1 MIRTIG
7 SLALALC
14 LGAAAQAATTNTTLT
29 VTNATGTFAGTSV
42 NFSGPATLTNIGSGT
57 FTASVSLTSVSGTNV
72 TTPFT
77 ITLSN
82 GTDKITGT
90 LTLPVTLLTGSSTS
104 GSGSATVTGGS
115 GAYAGAT
122 GSFPSLS
129 GSGSGSITTSLS
141 VTFSGSGTITNG
153 GSGGGPTGNAPTI
166 TDVLDAASNTADVAQ
181 GTIFVVKGTNLS
193 AAGFKSFDVPRPTV
207 APDGVKITFTP
218 AAGGAATD
226 ALLWYE
232 YNQSGVNQLAGIIPS
247 TLAVG
252 KYNVTV
258 TNGTVSAP
266 FSANVVARK
275 FELFTQ
281 DSSGTG
287 LASVQNSI
295 SSTHVDLNSFTT
307 GNGKATTISPAHPGQ
322 FIIAYGTG
330 LGALANGDNATAPV
344 HDFTADGVTVQA
356 IVGGVSIPAL
366 FAGRAG
372 YAGEDQLNFQ
382 LPGNVPTGCAVPFQI
397 SVNGQLSNSTFIAIA
412 PDANATACVQPGFTT
427 QQLQNFDNGGTYTV
441 GAFSLTSFSET
452 VQGTIVTVSNVGGAF
467 TKFTGFQFA
476 GAAAASLNSST
487 IGTCTVTRA
496 TGNASP
502 VVTGAGG
509 TSLDAG
515 NITLTGPT
523 GSKLTNAALTETKT
537 ATSSGTDI
545 VYSLGIGSFG
555 GITVPGFVDGTIVP
569 GTYTLNGAGGADVG
583 KFNASV
589 SIGSPLTVTGGL
601 PGSVV
606 RNSSLTLNWTG
617 GNATDLVEI
626 FGSSSTAA
634 TGGTTT
640 EFICLTTAAQK
651 TFTVPSSVLN
661 QLPASTSGILA
672 VLSSVAPTSANGQ
685 FNAPLTAGGDIN
697 FGTFLALSG
706 TGGLVNWQ

>member
-29 VTNATGTFAGTSV
+29 VTASGSFAGTSITATGTGSLGSSSGS
-42 NFSGPATLTNIGSGT
+42 FSSTL
-57 FTASVSLTSVSGTNV
+57 SLTSADTSGNLNA
-72 TTPFT
+72 PF
-77 ITLSN
+77 
-82 GTDKITGT
+82 T
-90 LTLPVTLLTGSSTS
+90 LTLSGGTLAGTLKIPTSALTAPSGSTV
-104 GSGSATVTGGS
+104 SGSATIDGTKSTGT
-115 GAYAGAT
+115 YAGAT
-122 GSFPSLS
+122 GSFTLTGTAGLNTSTLALS
-129 GSGSGSITTSLS
+129 IS
-141 VTFSGSGTITNG
+141 FSGPGTITT

-226 ALLWYE
+226 TLLWYE

-307 GNGKATTISPAHPGQ
+307 GNGKATTISPANPGQ

-397 SVNGQLSNSTFIAIA
+397 SVNGQLSNTTFIAIA

-441 GAFSLTSFSET
+441 GTFSLTSFSET
-452 VQGTIVTVSNVGGAF
+452 VQGTSVTVSNVGGAF

-487 IGTCTVTRA
+487 IGTCTVTRT

-502 VVTGAGG
+502 VVTGVGG

-515 NITLTGPT
+515 SITLTGPT
-523 GSKLTNAALTETKT
+523 GSKLTNTALTETKT
-537 ATSSGTDI
+537 VTSSGTDI
-545 VYSLGIGSFG
+545 AYSLGIGSFG
-555 GITVPGFVDGTIVP
+555 GFTLPGSVDGTIVP

-606 RNSSLTLNWTG
+606 RNSGLTLNWTG

-626 FGSSSTAA
+626 FGSSSTAT

-661 QLPASTSGILA
+661 QLPASTSGSLA

-685 FNAPLTAGGDIN
+685 FTAPLTAGGDIN

-706 TGGLVNWQ
+706 TGGLVSWQ